1 MRVKEKTIEEKYL
14 SLSELDHVIMRSG
27 MYIGSVKEEQK
38 NMFIYDVDDAKIKLS
53 EMSYTPGLLKLID
66 EVISN
71 IADEYRRKDNMGL
84 THAELEFS
92 RQGHFRIK
100 DNGGIPVVKHKVAD
114 MYVPAFIFSTL
125 RTSSNYDDSEE
136 RTGIGTNGLGCK
148 ICNIFSK
155 YFSEATIVP
164 GE

>member
-1 MRVKEKTIEEKYL
+1 MKVKEKTIEEKYL

-84 THAELEFS
+84 THAELEFTRYILAS
-92 RQGHFRIK
+92 SCAFAIYYVFKVLIIYTIDKRNYLKSLNDIK
-100 DNGGIPVVKHKVAD
+100 EIVKTQPIK
-114 MYVPAFIFSTL
+114 
-125 RTSSNYDDSEE
+125 
-136 RTGIGTNGLGCK
+136 K
-148 ICNIFSK
+148 
-155 YFSEATIVP
+155 EATKKK
-164 GE
+164 